1 MSTYFQLDTKLQ
13 GRCKESCKLQN
24 NTHLRKQAEALIT
37 EGRMPSLDAVLT
49 AVAEA
54 RENFLPLILAARND
68 GNRFCDSAERKED
81 YERT

>member
-1 MSTYFQLDTKLQ
+1 MSTYFQL
-13 GRCKESCKLQN
+13 E
-24 NTHLRKQAEALIT
+24 KQAQQLI
-37 EGRMPSLDAVLT
+37 ESGRMPSLSELLAAV
-49 AVAEA
+49 VEA